1 MKLVFVRQPEFV
13 VTVAT
18 VVDEHGGVTLRL
30 RTTEPAAV
38 RPKRRQPKPPAVP
51 KTVDQ
56 LSFRELRQLSVMT
69 GIGAQVVSDLYSWP
83 PHKHRGVK
91 PSTAPFSLTSAA
103 RRVGAADT
111 TACRQAAC
119 CCPDTGGDGGGKL
132 HRWPCT
138 YMDVAAGTATSYAQS
153 MAHDEAVSPN
163 PDPNPDLSP
172 NPNDT
177 VSLAAPSS
185 PPLSTPHPPGRCGF
199 AHADA
204 LIAPPPCPAVRWRSG
219 TPPSVPRPK
228 ASWRLRASR
237 DGPSRTIPAARVG
250 PGRPTRCRLPTSR
263 HAGYTTRASSAATR
277 ASTAG
282 TAAQAAAQAAAW
294 TALLPRWRRAR
305 RLSHPCSPRLR
316 RSSCRRAPRRVG
328 SRRSRRGSFRRRA
341 PRRQTAASCCRTS
354 CTITTYCARGSGE
367 GRKYKVATY

>member
-1 MKLVFVRQPEFV
+1 MISAVIRPQQDGVRVKLVFVSQPEFA

-30 RTTEPAAV
+30 RTTTPAV

-91 PSTAPFSLTSAA
+91 PSTAPFTLTSAA

-111 TACRQAAC
+111 AACRQVAC

-138 YMDVAAGTATSYAQS
+138 YMDVHAGTATSYAQS
-153 MAHDEAVSPN
+153 MAHDEAVS
-163 PDPNPDLSP
+163 LS
-172 NPNDT
+172 
-177 VSLAAPSS
+177 APIP
-185 PPLSTPHPPGRCGF
+185 PPLPTLHPPGRCTF
-199 AHADA
+199 ARDDA
-204 LIAPPPCPAVRWRSG
+204 HPPALPTVRWRSG
-219 TPPSVPRPK
+219 APPRVPRP
-228 ASWRLRASR
+228 SVSLRHRASR
-237 DGPSRTIPAARVG
+237 DGPSRTTPAARAG

-263 HAGYTTRASSAATR
+263 HAGYTTRAATR
-277 ASTAG
+277 ARTAR
-282 TAAQAAAQAAAW
+282 AAAQAAAS
-294 TALLPRWRRAR
+294 AVLLPRWRPVAR
-305 RLSHPCSPRLR
+305 RLSHPRSPRLPR
-316 RSSCRRAPRRVG
+316 LSSKRAPLRGG
-328 SRRSRRGSFRRRA
+328 SRRSCRDSLRRRA
-341 PRRQTAASCCRTS
+341 PRRQTVALCGRTS
-354 CTITTYCARGSGE
+354 CTIATLCE
-367 GRKYKVATY
+367 G